1 MADKFDKK
9 ELLDLVRGWSTLHMH
24 SKSQIRQ
31 YKDTV
36 RSMSHKLNNKPHL
49 FFNWLNNQPVT
60 PDVNYVGNIQDYINM
75 EDLIIDDGF
84 HLDERGNNKVAEFLL
99 DPVIRILSS

>member
-1 MADKFDKK
+1 MN
-9 ELLDLVRGWSTLHMH
+9 

-31 YKDTV
+31 YTDTV
-36 RSMSHKLNNKPHL
+36 RSMSHKLKNKPHL

-60 PDVNYVGNIQDYINM
+60 PDVNYIGNIQDTI
-75 EDLIIDDGF
+75 DIDKFIIDDGF
-84 HLDERGNNKVAEFLL
+84 HLDEKGNNKVAEFLL